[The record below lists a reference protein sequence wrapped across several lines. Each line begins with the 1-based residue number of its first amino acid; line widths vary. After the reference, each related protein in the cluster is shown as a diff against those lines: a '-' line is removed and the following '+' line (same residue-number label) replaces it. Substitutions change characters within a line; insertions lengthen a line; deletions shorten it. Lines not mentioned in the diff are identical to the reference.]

1 MDTIRLI
8 TILLLIAM
16 MVPVL
21 CTGDTSKIV
30 TGPDNIGGTTTLE
43 PASEN
48 AISVSEEEPDYLVYN
63 ETFVGYSILFPNEAQ
78 VVVAGD
84 INTTRDTMFQTQSN
98 VTIMKVT
105 VVPTD
110 LTLEEI
116 INVTKNEIQN
126 LPDFALVSSDET
138 SLGGETAASLDY
150 TWTDKTGSTSETSL
164 IITVKNGRA
173 YIIASQFPQAD
184 SALMAPVIDTMV
196 SSFRFIPIT
205 VEKGWYYDYWSGWYW
220 WPDTAD
226 WGVWNWDNY
235 MQGTNDDWFSS
246 SDYWGSGMDWID
258 VSNARWDWYM
268 NDE

>member
-1 MDTIRLI
+1 MDIKRLSM
-8 TILLLIAM
+8 ILLMIAL
-16 MVPVL
+16 MVPVI
-21 CTGDTSKIV
+21 CAEDTSKIV
-30 TGPDNIGGTTTLE
+30 PGPEDIGGTTTLE
-43 PASEN
+43 SGIAD

-63 ETFVGYSILFPNEAQ
+63 ETFAGYSILFPNEAH

-98 VTIMKVT
+98 VTILKVT

-110 LTLEEI
+110 LTQEEI
-116 INVTKNEIQN
+116 VN
-126 LPDFALVSSDET
+126 LTMNKIENIPDFALVSSGET

-164 IITVKNGRA
+164 IITVRDGRA
-173 YIIASQFPQAD
+173 YIIASQFPQVD
-184 SALMAPVIDTMV
+184 FVSMAPVIDTMV
-196 SSFRFIPIT
+196 SSFNFIPIT
-205 VEKGWYYDYWSGWYW
+205 VEKGYYYDPWYGWFW

-235 MQGTNDDWFSS
+235 MQGTSDNWFSS